1 MKGSADAVNEVY
13 KLTLRNDRA
22 ELPRM
27 VAWIDRIISHLGLPT
42 STAYALHLC
51 LDEAVINVLSYAFEP
66 DTLHYVHIAVWREGG
81 TLYAEIIDDGRPFDP
96 RSYELPALPK
106 GLMSAQVGG
115 LGIRLIRSSATRICY
130 QRSGSTN
137 RLLLSFPA

>member
-1 MKGSADAVNEVY
+1 MKGSADEVREVH

-27 VAWIDRIISHLGLPT
+27 VAWVESIVVQLGLSA

-51 LDEAVINVLSYAFEP
+51 LDEAVINVFSYAFEP
-66 DTLHYVHIAVWREGG
+66 DTLHDVHIAVWREGK

-96 RSYELPALPK
+96 RSHELPAPPK
-106 GLMSAQVGG
+106 DLTSAQVGG
-115 LGIRLIRSSATRICY
+115 LGIRLIRSSAARICY
-130 QRSGSTN
+130 QRSESTN
-137 RLLLSFPA
+137 RLLLSFAA